1 MRNSWFLMVIAAVLA
16 FVIAC
21 GGSEQTATPSAA
33 TAPVPAVAPAP
44 APAPALV
51 APAQVA
57 AQAPQAPA
65 APQQAAPAAAAQQP
79 APAPV
84 AAAAPAP
91 KAGLGAGS
99 KAVSMVATPDL
110 RGQPKMGGNLRIVPQ
125 GSLKSLDAQ
134 WTTLIVTA
142 HVARH
147 TEEGLF
153 QLDESFSPQ
162 PMLVDDWTTSSDG
175 LTWTFNLREGI
186 KFHDGRSVLASDVV
200 GSFARSGDKAG
211 MWKRMLAD
219 YGATMT
225 ASGDSTVVVTID
237 KPTGLVID
245 SLHTNQSFAPYIVP
259 EEVWSLPRT
268 ESSQIVIGTGPFK
281 FVSWAPGDRW
291 TAERWD
297 DYQPRSEPSSALAGN
312 HTVYLDSMEWIEIPD
327 LASRIAAL
335 AVGQVDALDEFKAD
349 FAPQILDNPDL
360 NLFINTP
367 GNGTSVWLN
376 HVKPPFNDIRARRAV
391 QLAYPTEKA
400 LTAAVGDPA
409 YWTLCT
415 NYIACNTRWDTDAGS
430 EGHYNM
436 QDVEAAKALIVEA
449 GFVGFKVRVMQPLD
463 MPVLPDLAAVTA
475 EILEEIG
482 FEVDLQPM
490 DWATLGTRRADPE
503 LWEAFH
509 TWSGTGR
516 VLGPLL
522 NTSLQKDGWF
532 NKYQDTS
539 GKMSELMA
547 AYASAGSP
555 EEQFSVWEQIN
566 AFAYEDIPI
575 VRIGDF
581 YPPLAS
587 RKWVKGWNPI
597 PFPVLW
603 GTWLE
608 R

>member
-1 MRNSWFLMVIAAVLA
+1 MRRFKWMVIGSALIAMLV
-16 FVIAC
+16 VVAC
-21 GGSEQTATPSAA
+21 GSAEEEAGAAPEAAAPAQAATGGGA
-33 TAPVPAVAPAP
+33 TAPQQPAAPAP
-44 APAPALV
+44 A
-51 APAQVA
+51 APAQA
-57 AQAPQAPA
+57 
-65 APQQAAPAAAAQQP
+65 
-79 APAPV
+79 

-91 KAGLGAGS
+91 AAP
-99 KAVSMVATPDL
+99 VATPRAVVRSSEPSVDTS
-110 RGQPKMGGNLRIVPQ
+110 GQPKMGGTLRIVPQ

-153 QLDESFSPQ
+153 QLDAGFNPQ
-162 PMLVDDWTTSSDG
+162 PMLVDDWTTSPDG
-175 LTWTFNLREGI
+175 LTWRFNLREGL
-186 KFHDGRSVLASDVV
+186 KFHDGRPVLASDVV

-219 YGATMT
+219 YGSTMT
-225 ASGDSTVVVTID
+225 AEGDGTIVVTVSES
-237 KPTGLVID
+237 TGLVID
-245 SLHTNQSFAPYIVP
+245 SLHTNQAFAPYIVP

-268 ESSQIVIGTGPFK
+268 ESAQVVVGTGPFK

-291 TAERWD
+291 IAERWD
-297 DYQPRSEPSSALAGN
+297 DYQPRSEPWSALAGD
-312 HTVYLDSMEWIEIPD
+312 HTVYLDRMEWIEIPD
-327 LASRIAAL
+327 LASRVAAL

-349 FAPQILDNPDL
+349 FAPQIRDNPDL
-360 NLFINTP
+360 NLFVNTP

-376 HVKPPFNDIRARRAV
+376 HVKPPFDDIRARRAV
-391 QLAYPTEKA
+391 QLAYPMEKA

-409 YWTLCT
+409 FWTLCT
-415 NYIACNTRWDTDAGS
+415 NYLACNTRWDTDAGS
-430 EGHYNM
+430 EGRYNV

-449 GFVGFKVRVMQPLD
+449 GLVGTKVRVMQPLD
-463 MPVLPDLAAVTA
+463 MPVLPDLAAITA
-475 EILEEIG
+475 EVLEEIG

-490 DWATLGTRRADPE
+490 DWATLGTRRVDPE

-509 TWSGTGR
+509 TWNGIGR
-516 VLGPLL
+516 VLGPLTD
-522 NTSLQKDGWF
+522 TSLQKDGWF
-532 NKYQDTS
+532 NKYQDTT
-539 GKMSELMA
+539 GRMTELMA
-547 AYASAGSP
+547 AYASAATP
-555 EEQFSVWEQIN
+555 EDQKAVWEQIN

-587 RKWVKGWNPI
+587 RKEVKGWNPI

-603 GTWLE
+603 ATWLE

>member
-1 MRNSWFLMVIAAVLA
+1 
-16 FVIAC
+16 
-21 GGSEQTATPSAA
+21 
-33 TAPVPAVAPAP
+33 
-44 APAPALV
+44 
-51 APAQVA
+51 
-57 AQAPQAPA
+57 
-65 APQQAAPAAAAQQP
+65 
-79 APAPV
+79 
-84 AAAAPAP
+84 
-91 KAGLGAGS
+91 
-99 KAVSMVATPDL
+99 
-110 RGQPKMGGNLRIVPQ
+110 MGGTLRIVPQ

-153 QLDESFSPQ
+153 QLDAGFNPQ
-162 PMLVDDWTTSSDG
+162 PMLVKDWTSSPDG
-175 LTWTFNLREGI
+175 LTWRFNLREGL
-186 KFHDGRSVLASDVV
+186 KFHDGQPVLASDVV

-219 YGATMT
+219 YGSTMT
-225 ASGDSTVVVTID
+225 AEGDRTIVVTIQE
-237 KPTGLVID
+237 PTGLVID

-268 ESSQIVIGTGPFK
+268 ESSQVVIGTGPFK

-291 TAERWD
+291 IAERWD
-297 DYQPRSEPSSALAGN
+297 DYQPRSEPWSALAGD
-312 HTVYLDSMEWIEIPD
+312 HTVYLDRIEWIEVPD
-327 LASRIAAL
+327 LASRVAAL
-335 AVGQVDALDEFKAD
+335 VVGQVDALDEFKAD
-349 FAPQILDNPDL
+349 FAPQIRDNPDL
-360 NLFINTP
+360 NLFVNTP

-391 QLAYPTEKA
+391 QLAYPMEKA

-409 YWTLCT
+409 FWTLCT

-430 EGHYNM
+430 EGRYNV

-449 GFVGFKVRVMQPLD
+449 GFVGFKVRIMQPLD
-463 MPVLPDLAAVTA
+463 MPVLPDLAAITA
-475 EILEEIG
+475 EVMEEIG

-490 DWATLGTRRADPE
+490 DWATLGTRRVDPD

-539 GKMSELMA
+539 GRMSELMSE
-547 AYASAGSP
+547 YARANSP
-555 EEQFSVWEQIN
+555 EEQFAVWEQIN

-581 YPPLAS
+581 FPPLAS
-587 RKWVKGWNPI
+587 RKEVKGWNPI

-603 GTWLE
+603 ATWLE